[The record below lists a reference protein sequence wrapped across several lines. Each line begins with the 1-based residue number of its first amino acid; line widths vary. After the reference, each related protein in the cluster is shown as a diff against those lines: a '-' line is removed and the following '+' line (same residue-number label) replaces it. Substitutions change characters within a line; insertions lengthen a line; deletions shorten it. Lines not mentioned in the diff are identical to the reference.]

1 MQLFSRSLANFRKD
15 DIISNQKYVRK
26 VWDENRD
33 VPKIH
38 YRFYTNFVRT
48 SRLRANKKASA
59 TNKTNYK
66 LKIYQYYQ

>member
-38 YRFYTNFVRT
+38 YRLYTNFVQD
-48 SRLRANKKASA
+48 K
-59 TNKTNYK
+59 
-66 LKIYQYYQ
+66 